1 MLKCRKKKSRP
12 KEKEVKQSS
21 GSSCCVKVISVL
33 TKSYLITIQKN
44 ILLDRWLLYF
54 WDKNT
59 WRAVFLRKPIR
70 SWATNPH
77 QSNKNINEWCWCFW
91 TSETWGFH
99 GNQESVL
106 TYVREESALYK
117 ISFIGAYSRF
127 WPTRI
132 IMYSTYLDMNFL
144 D

>member
-1 MLKCRKKKSRP
+1 MLTCRKKKSIP

-33 TKSYLITIQKN
+33 TKSYLITIQNN

-77 QSNKNINEWCWCFW
+77 QSHKNINEDELGFLNLGNLGFSRKPGVFVNLCWGGKRPLQNQFH
-91 TSETWGFH
+91 WGIL
-99 GNQESVL
+99 QVL
-106 TYVREESALYK
+106 TNPYYYVH
-117 ISFIGAYSRF
+117 IWIWTF
-127 WPTRI
+127 
-132 IMYSTYLDMNFL
+132 
-144 D
+144 